1 MTNWNWVQRWSA
13 WLWLLVGLSPLLVRA
28 EDEARS
34 QASSQLLDDVR
45 GAWRT
50 MADRPASATL
60 SLAGMPGRACG
71 RIDAIQ
77 LGAVDFH
84 AAPLSRVAAALALLS
99 QERDTGAG
107 AGPRGVNIVVVDP
120 AGSDPLVTIAVRE
133 LSLRRV
139 LELIA
144 ESAGFQVDVGDDV
157 VVLRPAAA
165 TPTLRTEIFPLPH
178 ATLMRWLGTADS
190 GGGPSA
196 EKTSDAKPGLPEREV
211 AAEVRAFLQQ
221 AGVDFA
227 HTPGSGLAYDG
238 GALIVTHS
246 NANLERLLQ
255 LVSRYRDVRQ
265 VEIAAKFMEVQEG
278 ALEELGVQ
286 WSVARSVDPATG
298 RPRELYRSPVRSLAQ
313 AFAGA
318 RGSSSILIDGQEV
331 ARVGTPAIPGAVSL
345 GDATDPFATVSG
357 VVGEFDVSAVVRAL
371 AQKNGSDLLSAP
383 RVTVLSGV
391 EATITVAQELR
402 YPRQFGTIQSQVGT
416 ASAQNSGSA
425 GVTITAG
432 TPQDFTT
439 QKVGVELR
447 VRPRVEDDG
456 TIALELNPTVTEFEG
471 FVEYGGQSLA
481 IASGRTVTIPSGFYQ
496 PIFSRRQVCTQVALR
511 DGETLVMGGLTRE
524 DVKKV
529 KDKVPVLGSLPLL
542 GRLFRSTSE
551 STVKRN
557 LLIFVTARLV
567 PPVARVG
574 SVPALERG
582 VSHAPAPDSS
592 R

>member
-1 MTNWNWVQRWSA
+1 MSTRRWGIRAAAGLVSA
-13 WLWLLVGLSPLLVRA
+13 MGATFAGFAEDADRSRTAERLLDEVRA
-28 EDEARS
+28 
-34 QASSQLLDDVR
+34 
-45 GAWRT
+45 AWRPAT
-50 MADRPASATL
+50 IPDASCAWAVRRPTSRVRERL
-60 SLAGMPGRACG
+60 ES
-71 RIDAIQ
+71 IQ

-99 QERDTGAG
+99 VERDAAPGGGA
-107 AGPRGVNIVVVDP
+107 RGVNIVVVDP
-120 AGSDPLVTIAVRE
+120 GGADPAVTIAVRD

-144 ESAGFQVDVGDDV
+144 ESAGFQVDIGEDAVA
-157 VVLRPAAA
+157 LRPAAA
-165 TPTLRTEIFPLPH
+165 APALSTEIFALPR
-178 ATLMRWLGTADS
+178 ATLMRWLGDGETERDPDPAKLAEAKKSPGERDVTTA
-190 GGGPSA
+190 
-196 EKTSDAKPGLPEREV
+196 
-211 AAEVRAFLQQ
+211 VRAFLQQ
-221 AGVDFA
+221 AGIDFS

-238 GALIVTHS
+238 AALIITHS
-246 NANLERLLQ
+246 SANLERLRL
-255 LVSRYRDVRQ
+255 LLSRYGEVRQ
-265 VEIAAKFMEVQEG
+265 VEIEAKFMEVQEG

-286 WSVARSVDPATG
+286 WSIARSVDPATG

-313 AFAGA
+313 AFAGS

-345 GDATDPFATVSG
+345 GDATEPFGVVSG
-357 VVGEFDVSAVVRAL
+357 MIGEFDVSAVVRAL

-439 QKVGVELR
+439 QNVGVELR

-456 TIALELNPTVTEFEG
+456 SIALELSPTVTEFEG

-496 PIFSRRQVCTQVALR
+496 PIFSRRQVRTQVALR
-511 DGETLVMGGLTRE
+511 DGQTLVMGGLTRE

-567 PPVARVG
+567 TTGASPLANVTTPSDAESPP
-574 SVPALERG
+574 
-582 VSHAPAPDSS
+582 
-592 R
+592 